1 MSPRYASACNEAEA
15 ELSPPVSALSRVQSV
30 EARSRLQDMLDAL
43 ESRQPLPSGPTLLE
57 ALRMCRIG
65 A

>member
-1 MSPRYASACNEAEA
+1 
-15 ELSPPVSALSRVQSV
+15 
-30 EARSRLQDMLDAL
+30 MLDAL
-43 ESRQPLPSGPTLLE
+43 ESRQRLPTGPELAE